1 MIGRAFE
8 RRRAQSEEYNF
19 VAFSRDRAYR
29 EANRELILRAF
40 SRLPSPF
47 FQVDVASGTGLVARE
62 VSDLCQQTGKM
73 GTIIGVDLDPFAVES
88 ARESV
93 PSTSYCAVGFIQGR
107 AQDIH
112 RLLQG
117 RIPPEGVDYVSIHD
131 AIHEIEGEK
140 DKRSVFSSIASNLKP
155 GGIFTYISAFTTAAM
170 EGSAVKWGR
179 WKAKALSMLGA
190 KRDRTVE
197 AIKIHTPEEYGEMI
211 TNAGLVIIYQARRVV
226 ELCEDALGAIA
237 QYPAFVEGVFG
248 DTVGKEKI
256 LFEKK
261 SQALID
267 ALDSLGIAEIP
278 RIWHETMA
286 QKMARGA
293 LASS

>member
-8 RRRAQSEEYNF
+8 RRRAQSERYNF

-47 FQVDVASGTGLVARE
+47 FQVDVASGTGLVAQE
-62 VSDLCQQTGKM
+62 VSDLCQQTGKTA
-73 GTIIGVDLDPFAVES
+73 TIIGVDLDPFAVES

-107 AQDIH
+107 AQDVH
-112 RLLQG
+112 RLLHG
-117 RIPPEGVDYVSIHD
+117 RIPPGGVDYVSIHD

-140 DKRSVFSSIASNLKP
+140 DKRSVFSSIASILKP
-155 GGIFTYISAFTTAAM
+155 GGIFTYNSAFTTVAM
-170 EGSAVKWGR
+170 EGSAIKWGR
-179 WKAKALSMLGA
+179 MKARAFSMLGA

-197 AIKIHTPEEYGEMI
+197 AIRIHSPEEYKQMI
-211 TNAGLVIIYQARRVV
+211 VNAGLVVIYETKRVV
-226 ELCEDALGAIA
+226 RLARSALEAIA
-237 QYPAFVEGVFG
+237 RYPAFVEGAFA
-248 DTVGKEKI
+248 DMVGAERVS
-256 LFEKK
+256 FEKK

>member
-8 RRRAQSEEYNF
+8 RRRAQSELYNF

-47 FQVDVASGTGLVARE
+47 FQVDVASGTGLVAQE
-62 VSDLCQQTGKM
+62 VSDLCQQTGKT
-73 GTIIGVDLDPFAVES
+73 GTIIGVDLDPFAVDS

-107 AQDIH
+107 AQDVH
-112 RLLQG
+112 RLLHG

-140 DKRSVFSSIASNLKP
+140 DKRSVFSSIASILKP
-155 GGIFTYISAFTTAAM
+155 GGIFTYNSAFTTVAM
-170 EGSAVKWGR
+170 EGSAIKWGR
-179 WKAKALSMLGA
+179 MKARAFSMLGA

-197 AIKIHTPEEYGEMI
+197 AIRIHSPEEYKQMI
-211 TNAGLVIIYQARRVV
+211 VNAGLVVIYETKRVV
-226 ELCEDALGAIA
+226 RLARSALEAIA
-237 QYPAFVEGVFG
+237 RYPAFVEGAFA
-248 DTVGKEKI
+248 DMVGAERVS
-256 LFEKK
+256 FEKK

-293 LASS
+293 LASR